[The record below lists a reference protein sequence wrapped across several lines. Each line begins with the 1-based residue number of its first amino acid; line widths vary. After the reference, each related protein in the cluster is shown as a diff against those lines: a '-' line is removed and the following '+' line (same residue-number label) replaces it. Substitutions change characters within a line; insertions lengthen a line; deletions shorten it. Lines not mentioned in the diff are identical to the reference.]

1 MNLESADRV
10 DHEREVTLVICS
22 ERPEDLA
29 DEIAGLS
36 AIRGYSLS
44 PESSEKIL
52 DTYLDTADRSLT
64 AIRWAL
70 RIRTTLSDH
79 WITLK
84 GPSRPTEWGGLER
97 VEVEAL
103 WSRDALNQVLREVDN
118 LKASSEAR
126 AETFDLRDPVQTMKS
141 LGFEIIQKRSLQ
153 RRGKAVTE
161 QRRGPEIAE
170 LAIDAVTY
178 QFPSAYI
185 IHSEVEIEAKSGS
198 IPLAVQELAD
208 ELIRLYGPELQ
219 RWPHS
224 KLATG
229 RAVEELLFAGKLNGL
244 MKGNRL
250 LPRAYPVI
258 NELLGS

>member
-1 MNLESADRV
+1 MNLESANQGA
-10 DHEREVTLVICS
+10 HEREVTLVICS
-22 ERPEDLA
+22 ERPEDLE

-52 DTYLDTADRSLT
+52 DTYLDTARRALT
-64 AIRWAL
+64 ARHWAL
-70 RIRTTLSDH
+70 RIRKALSGH

-97 VEVEAL
+97 VEIEAL

-126 AETFDLRDPVQTMKS
+126 AETFDLSDPVETMKS

-161 QRRGPEIAE
+161 QRGGPENAE
-170 LAIDAVTY
+170 LAIDEVTY

-198 IPLAVQELAD
+198 SPLAVQELAD
-208 ELIRLYGPELQ
+208 ELIQLYGPELQ
-219 RWPHS
+219 RWRHS

-229 RAVEELLFAGKLNGL
+229 RAVEELLSSG
-244 MKGNRL
+244 
-250 LPRAYPVI
+250 
-258 NELLGS
+258 